1 MSLAYVG
8 LLIGVVSVSVYNKY
22 QKKKY
27 REEQERIKVEEFK
40 IGKPTKKI
48 KDAEFDIKVEKIK
61 KNDK

>member
-1 MSLAYVG
+1 MSLAYIG
-8 LLIGVVSVSVYNKY
+8 LLAGVITVSVYNKY

-27 REEQERIKVEEFK
+27 REEQEKIKVEEFK
-40 IGKPTKKI
+40 IGKPTKNI

>member
-27 REEQERIKVEEFK
+27 REEQEKIRVDEFK
-40 IGKPTKKI
+40 MGKPTKNI
-48 KDAEFDIKVEKIK
+48 KDTEFDIKVEKTK